1 MIVVNWLG
9 PLEAVILLR
18 VEEPANFY
26 PRDLLLGLATDY
38 ENNSYFN
45 VKPVGRVG
53 RAGRA
58 GRIGFLVLLGDQKR
72 DLQLCNKL
80 QPPCF

>member
-38 ENNSYFN
+38 ENNRYFN